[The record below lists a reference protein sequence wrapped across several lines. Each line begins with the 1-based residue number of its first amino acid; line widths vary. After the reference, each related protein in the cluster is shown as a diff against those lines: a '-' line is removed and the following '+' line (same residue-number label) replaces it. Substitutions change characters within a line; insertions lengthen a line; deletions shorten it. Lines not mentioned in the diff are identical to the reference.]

1 MTQGDPWSD
10 ASRIRA
16 SDRWTKA
23 AAGWNRAL
31 TDALMA
37 AAAIGS
43 EHLVLDLAAGSG
55 DPSLEIVQRFPLATI
70 VALDRSFAGL
80 QLAQHQS
87 DQLGVRSQIA
97 FVQGDVHALPLASR
111 CIDRITCRFGVMFF
125 EEIGGALSQMM
136 RVLKP
141 GGKIALLAWGAF
153 KQPFFEATIGAV
165 LRLVPCATLPEATHA
180 MYRFASHGSLAA
192 ALRKAKFRNV
202 QEKEITLPRIWAGS
216 AKHLW
221 EYQQDVSTLY
231 HPLFDSI
238 PETLRPR
245 VDEEVVDG
253 LAQFSD
259 GDLLSIPVQVVLATA
274 TKAAA

>member
-1 MTQGDPWSD
+1 
-10 ASRIRA
+10 
-16 SDRWTKA
+16 
-23 AAGWNRAL
+23 
-31 TDALMA
+31 
-37 AAAIGS
+37 
-43 EHLVLDLAAGSG
+43 
-55 DPSLEIVQRFPLATI
+55 
-70 VALDRSFAGL
+70 
-80 QLAQHQS
+80 
-87 DQLGVRSQIA
+87 
-97 FVQGDVHALPLASR
+97 
-111 CIDRITCRFGVMFF
+111 
-125 EEIGGALSQMM
+125 
-136 RVLKP
+136 
-141 GGKIALLAWGAF
+141 
-153 KQPFFEATIGAV
+153 
-165 LRLVPCATLPEATHA
+165 

-245 VDEEVVDG
+245 VDEEVVNG